1 MRQSRAIFAIFAAS
15 LLTFV
20 TPADAGFFDQLFGGF
35 TRRAPPPPPS
45 ALPEMSP
52 LPDRISPQGG
62 ENGEFRPRAE
72 SGPRSAYCVRTCDGH
87 YFPVHAHAGMSAAQM
102 CKSFCPASETKVY
115 AGGGIE
121 HAAATDGSRYRDLPN
136 AFAYRKQLVSGCT
149 CNGKDAFGLARIDV
163 NDDPTLARGDIVATK
178 DGLVA
183 VSGRSEG
190 EPQFTPV
197 SSYRG
202 ISARERDRLA
212 ETKIT
217 QPGRNGSPPS
227 GAPAETTGAAPRD

>member
-1 MRQSRAIFAIFAAS
+1 
-15 LLTFV
+15 
-20 TPADAGFFDQLFGGF
+20 
-35 TRRAPPPPPS
+35 
-45 ALPEMSP
+45 
-52 LPDRISPQGG
+52 
-62 ENGEFRPRAE
+62 
-72 SGPRSAYCVRTCDGH
+72 
-87 YFPVHAHAGMSAAQM
+87 MSAAQM

-115 AGGGIE
+115 AGGGIDY
-121 HAAATDGSRYRDLPN
+121 AAAPDGSRYRDLPN

-163 NDDPTLARGDIVATK
+163 NDDPTLARGDIVVTK

-212 ETKIT
+212 DTKIT

-227 GAPAETTGAAPRD
+227 STPAETTGAAPHD